1 MIKNLLLVFLGG
13 GLGSSLRYLLSKYL
27 NDGGVIP
34 QGTLV
39 VNVLGSF
46 LLGLALGWF
55 IKHDMLNHQL
65 YFLVA
70 IGFCGGFTTF
80 STFSFENFNMIKSGD
95 YISFSIYFLGS
106 IILGIIAIFLGIII
120 SRLF

>member
-13 GLGSSLRYLLSKYL
+13 GLGSSLRYLVSKYL

-46 LLGLALGWF
+46 LLGLALGWL
-55 IKHDMLNHQL
+55 IKQDMLNHPL
-65 YFLVA
+65 NFLIA

-106 IILGIIAIFLGIII
+106 IILGIIAIFLGIILA
-120 SRLF
+120 RLF

>member
-13 GLGSSLRYLLSKYL
+13 GLGSSLRYLISKYL
-27 NDGGVIP
+27 NVGGVIP

-46 LLGLALGWF
+46 LLGLALGWL
-55 IKHDMLNHQL
+55 IKQDMLNHPL
-65 YFLVA
+65 HFLIA

-106 IILGIIAIFLGIII
+106 IILGIIAIFLGIIL

>member
-13 GLGSSLRYLLSKYL
+13 GLGSSLRYLVSKYL
-27 NDGGVIP
+27 NDNATIP

-46 LLGLALGWF
+46 ILGLALGWL
-55 IKHDMLNHQL
+55 IKQNMLGHPL
-65 YFLVA
+65 YFLLAV
-70 IGFCGGFTTF
+70 GFCGGFTTF
-80 STFSFENFNMIKSGD
+80 SSFSFENFNLIKSGD
-95 YISFSIYFLGS
+95 YISFSVYFLGS
-106 IILGIIAIFLGIII
+106 IVLGIISVFLGMLL

>member
-13 GLGSSLRYLLSKYL
+13 GLGSSLRYLVSKYL
-27 NDGGVIP
+27 NNGGVIP

-46 LLGLALGWF
+46 LLGLALGWL
-55 IKHDMLNHQL
+55 IKQDMLNHPL
-65 YFLVA
+65 YFLIA

-80 STFSFENFNMIKSGD
+80 STFSFENFNLIKSGD

-106 IILGIIAIFLGIII
+106 IILGIIAIFLGIIL

>member
-55 IKHDMLNHQL
+55 IKQDMLNHQL

-106 IILGIIAIFLGIII
+106 IILGIFAIFLGIML

>member
-55 IKHDMLNHQL
+55 IKQDMLNHQL

-106 IILGIIAIFLGIII
+106 IILGIFAIFLGIIL